1 VNELHSLF
9 VWLLKLQAGAM
20 AVAGSNEPGPR
31 LTSYE
36 PTPTY
41 SPQTIRGTGQPSG
54 SSEKERSSGC
64 VNRRHA
70 ARPVLGARRHV
81 SARYAEAG
89 RGSMM
94 APVIAASCDS
104 SPKVE
109 FTSCSTNPWT

>member
-54 SSEKERSSGC
+54 PSEKERSSGC
-64 VNRRHA
+64 VDWSHA
-70 ARPVLGARRHV
+70 ARPVLGARR
-81 SARYAEAG
+81 ARERRVR
-89 RGSMM
+89 RGGELLQM
-94 APVIAASCDS
+94 APVIAASSDS
-104 SPKVE
+104 HRR
-109 FTSCSTNPWT
+109 